1 MTMSIFRYN
10 EYLSWVLKV
19 NFNNHIF
26 ELLVYVNT
34 QNKPWNFLLNILKI
48 FLNVEFDTW
57 QMIKDS

>member
-1 MTMSIFRYN
+1 MTADRYN

>member
-1 MTMSIFRYN
+1 MTADRYN

-34 QNKPWNFLLNILKI
+34 QNKPWNFLLKYLKNI
-48 FLNVEFDTW
+48 LNVEFDTW
-57 QMIKDS
+57 QMVKDS